1 MRYLF
6 IAHSC
11 FLDVF
16 SDGTGILVV
25 KFISIL
31 KDIERLCENNH
42 VFWLLENTGSMFLE
56 YKETICSLLG
66 VGDSHYIAGASCSKL
81 TISLINDSLKFQM
94 AILQIHCYFLVK
106 KCENPLH
113 CKGFSHFINKK

>member
-1 MRYLF
+1 MYAADSGERLQDHWSSGLY
-6 IAHSC
+6 IGHSC

-66 VGDSHYIAGASCSKL
+66 VGDSHNITGASCSKL
-81 TISLINDSLKFQM
+81 TLLLFNDSLNFKWQ
-94 AILQIHCYFLVK
+94 Y
-106 KCENPLH
+106 
-113 CKGFSHFINKK
+113 CKYTVIFC